1 MFIVLM
7 IILGIGVSVAMF
19 MASASHK
26 QSNQTLSDND
36 DNCFDAL
43 LDDFLKNIDRYNA
56 DDLKE
61 LKSNLQA
68 YLDNRTQSV
77 MLSEFQFHSSKQ
89 SAFHD
94 LLLNVF
100 SHQYKPYQ
108 IHMMLDSIDSHL
120 IERFFPNI
128 QFEIIN
134 TIEQYLEDNYDAD
147 DDILLD
153 YNIKVDV
160 YHHIEQHPLF
170 QENQELLEECKDEL
184 AQEIFDIVDKIEQ
197 KLEKRKYLEEKLK
210 EKKSM
215 ERQQQWQRRSYPN
228 LVAPKKSNISHSTQY
243 NGSSVDVDVTDII
256 VATTLLT
263 DDDTQDELD
272 TYQCENHLSN
282 DSDDISLSSPRSSD
296 TPCEAGY
303 AFSYASSDSYS
314 NTDTSDSYS
323 SSSSSYSY
331 SSYDDSRYSS
341 YS

>member
-1 MFIVLM
+1 MALM
-7 IILGIGVSVAMF
+7 IILGVGVAAAMF

-36 DNCFDAL
+36 DNQFDAL
-43 LDDFLKNIDRYNA
+43 LDDFLKNIYHYSA

-94 LLLNVF
+94 LLLHIF

-120 IERFFPNI
+120 IKRFVPNI
-128 QFEIIN
+128 KFEIIK
-134 TIEQYLEDNYDAD
+134 TIEQYFDDNYDTD

-170 QENQELLEECKDEL
+170 QENQELMEECKDEL

-210 EKKSM
+210 EKNSM
-215 ERQQQWQRRSYPN
+215 QQQWQRRSCPN
-228 LVAPKKSNISHSTQY
+228 RYSATLAPKKSNIFHIIQS
-243 NGSSVDVDVTDII
+243 NNSSVDVTDII

-263 DDDTQDELD
+263 D
-272 TYQCENHLSN
+272 
-282 DSDDISLSSPRSSD
+282 
-296 TPCEAGY
+296 G
-303 AFSYASSDSYS
+303 
-314 NTDTSDSYS
+314 
-323 SSSSSYSY
+323 
-331 SSYDDSRYSS
+331 
-341 YS
+341 

>member
-1 MFIVLM
+1 MLMVLM
-7 IILGIGVSVAMF
+7 IILGVGVAAAMF
-19 MASASHK
+19 MASAITHK

-36 DNCFDAL
+36 DNRFDAL

-94 LLLNVF
+94 LLLHIF

-108 IHMMLDSIDSHL
+108 IYMMLDSIDSHL
-120 IERFFPNI
+120 IKRFVPNI
-128 QFEIIN
+128 KFEIIK
-134 TIEQYLEDNYDAD
+134 TIEQYFEDNYDTD

-153 YNIKVDV
+153 YNIKINI
-160 YHHIEQHPLF
+160 YRHIEQHPLF
-170 QENQELLEECKDEL
+170 QENQELLEQCKDEL
-184 AQEIFDIVDKIEQ
+184 EQEIFDIVDKFEQ
-197 KLEKRKYLEEKLK
+197 DIAQRKYLEEK
-210 EKKSM
+210 KSM
-215 ERQQQWQRRSYPN
+215 QRQQQWQRRSYPN

-282 DSDDISLSSPRSSD
+282 DSDDISLASPRSSD

-331 SSYDDSRYSS
+331 SSYDDSSYSS